1 MEKITFASADSQE
14 NEEFFVL
21 EQTKLNGVSY
31 ILVTDSE
38 EDDAECWI
46 LKDTSPEESSE
57 AIYEFVEDE
66 KELNGIMG
74 VFEEL
79 LEDVEIERK
88 KLKEKGLKVTN
99 QRLLV
104 LQVLAENKDRH
115 LTAEDIY
122 ELVKEDYPEIGLA
135 TIYRTVQLLLEM
147 QLVDRINLDDGC
159 VRYEIGETLDGTGK
173 HHHHHL
179 ICKTCGKVLP
189 FKDDLLDE
197 LERHIEEETG
207 FHVLDHELKFYGQ
220 CSECRKKQK

>member
-1 MEKITFASADSQE
+1 MRIMGLDYGSRTVGVAVSDPLGITAQAVETICRKDENKLRKTCARIEELVAEYEVEKIVLGLPKHMNNDIGDRAEKSMQFGEMIGRRTGLEVVMWDERLTTVSAERTLIENKVRREDRKKYIDQIASADSQE

-79 LEDVEIERK
+79 LEDVEIER
-88 KLKEKGLKVTN
+88 
-99 QRLLV
+99 
-104 LQVLAENKDRH
+104 
-115 LTAEDIY
+115 
-122 ELVKEDYPEIGLA
+122 
-135 TIYRTVQLLLEM
+135 
-147 QLVDRINLDDGC
+147 
-159 VRYEIGETLDGTGK
+159 
-173 HHHHHL
+173 
-179 ICKTCGKVLP
+179 
-189 FKDDLLDE
+189 
-197 LERHIEEETG
+197 
-207 FHVLDHELKFYGQ
+207 
-220 CSECRKKQK
+220 